1 MGKAPADGCPRI
13 SPVYSQRERGL
24 HSVLYVRIVL
34 YTAGGDAHSVR
45 QGELRGVVMGVVM
58 GVVRGVVRG
67 VVKDFIVYSTCG
79 SFFIPL
85 AVMLIVYAKVS

>member
-1 MGKAPADGCPRI
+1 M
-13 SPVYSQRERGL
+13 V
-24 HSVLYVRIVL
+24 
-34 YTAGGDAHSVR
+34 
-45 QGELRGVVMGVVM
+45 RGVVRGVVK

-67 VVKDFIVYSTCG
+67 VVKGYIVYSTCG

>member
-1 MGKAPADGCPRI
+1 M
-13 SPVYSQRERGL
+13 
-24 HSVLYVRIVL
+24 
-34 YTAGGDAHSVR
+34 
-45 QGELRGVVMGVVM
+45 RGVVMGVVM